1 VGRAVIDRARGPLGL
16 SLVLV
21 AAAVTALGAQEVFR
35 ASTDMVF
42 LSVTATRGGHRV
54 GGLQR
59 EQFSVIEEGR
69 SQEIA
74 VFSADPQPI
83 ALSILLDTSMSMDT
97 KMGIAADAAVGFVR
111 RLREGDVAQVITFDT
126 STQIP
131 QTFTSDTALLEQAI
145 RTARPSGST
154 ALYTAIYV
162 AFSELERVRPRQSGG
177 ELRRQAIIVL
187 SDGED
192 TASRLRHDDVLER
205 ARRSDVLVFTIALR
219 DRVVGTRPANEY
231 DFVLRTLAQ
240 TTGARFF
247 QVDHA
252 MQLPEIYTQIAD
264 ELASQYTI
272 GYVSKN
278 AARDGSWRQIAVRV
292 SEPGVVAR
300 TRAGYYVPRRT
311 P

>member
-1 VGRAVIDRARGPLGL
+1 MRATRRGFVLALGL
-16 SLVLV
+16 LVPAGIT
-21 AAAVTALGAQEVFR
+21 AAAQDVFR
-35 ASTDMVF
+35 ATTDMVF
-42 LSVTATRGGHRV
+42 LSVTAMAGGHRV

-59 EQFSVIEEGR
+59 DQFTVFEDGR
-69 SQEIA
+69 SQDIA

-97 KMGIAADAAVGFVR
+97 KMGIAADAAVGFVQ
-111 RLREGDVAQVITFDT
+111 RLRAGDTAQVITFDT

-131 QTFTSDTALLEQAI
+131 QTFTSDAALLERAI
-145 RTARPSGST
+145 RAARPGGST

-162 AFSELERVRPRQSGG
+162 AFSELDRVRGQQARDSV
-177 ELRRQAIIVL
+177 RRQAIIVL

-205 ARRSDVLVFTIALR
+205 ARRSDVQVFTIALR
-219 DRVVGTRPANEY
+219 DRAIGTRPSNEY

-240 TTGARFF
+240 TTGARYF
-247 QVDHA
+247 QVDHE
-252 MQLPEIYTQIAD
+252 MQLPDIYTQIAD

-278 AARDGSWRQIAVRV
+278 AARDGSWRQVAVRV
-292 SEPGVVAR
+292 TEPGVVAR
-300 TRAGYYVPRRT
+300 TRAGYYAPRRT